1 MHLSEVTTYK
11 IHILVK
17 IQSLDFQL
25 FTHWMPVSDSV
36 TWLHLILSNSICRI
50 EQTATVRVD
59 NGPIVTG
66 ASPGKLRQLNG
77 NGQLF
82 IGKLHKNTLT
92 LVGISEII
100 SCEESFSQILQI
112 SLLTLD
118 KITQLMSNLFCQTM
132 PGFWQNTYCW
142 VPNTSVALL
151 FFLGSFFPLTLTYY
165 PYSELHFY
173 SISCKYPTYTII
185 QAYTLILFS
194 LSLVHNW

>member
-1 MHLSEVTTYK
+1 MHLSEETTYK

-25 FTHWMPVSDSV
+25 FWMPVSDSV

-82 IGKLHKNTLT
+82 IGKVLAFLEARFFWSHPPHFQWKFKSWAGKWLKIRGSNPRC
-92 LVGISEII
+92 GRSKDF
-100 SCEESFSQILQI
+100 CSF
-112 SLLTLD
+112 
-118 KITQLMSNLFCQTM
+118 
-132 PGFWQNTYCW
+132 
-142 VPNTSVALL
+142 
-151 FFLGSFFPLTLTYY
+151 
-165 PYSELHFY
+165 
-173 SISCKYPTYTII
+173 
-185 QAYTLILFS
+185 ILFISKFFTQKLVS
-194 LSLVHNW
+194 LNSTPFWYLV